1 MTEKRIYIERL
12 AAEMRSARKSNWHY
26 NDIQDLCEL
35 AGLYEEWLNASN
47 RVQEENLAIR
57 AAKILGV
64 EICYIKNE
72 LK

>member
-1 MTEKRIYIERL
+1 MEEKRIYIERL
-12 AAEMRSARKSNWHY
+12 AAEMRCSRQSNWHY

-35 AGLYEEWLNASN
+35 AGLYEEWFNASD
-47 RVQEENLAIR
+47 RRQEEELAIR